1 MEIVKKRSLVKKREE
16 QDRLPQAEQSIT
28 DLEIRDI
35 EKDQQLTDLEIAV
48 IELQQKEG
56 E

>member
-1 MEIVKKRSLVKKREE
+1 MEIVKKKSLAEKREE
-16 QDRLPQAEQSIT
+16 EERLPLAEQSIT

-35 EKDQQLTDLEIAV
+35 EKDQQLTDLEIAI

>member
-1 MEIVKKRSLVKKREE
+1 MQIIKKKSLAEKRGERE
-16 QDRLPQAEQSIT
+16 RLPQVEQSIT

-48 IELQQKEG
+48 IELQQKKG